1 MMNLYEYHTNPETLY
16 GYKDRF
22 KIPLFA
28 WEEAERTGNWT
39 EAEPYIMKDPYYA
52 YMYARDI
59 RKKGRWKEAEPY
71 IMKDPSSAFLYARW
85 VIGDRWT
92 EAEPYI
98 MKNPFSAYNYKEFI
112 RAL

>member
-1 MMNLYEYHTNPETLY
+1 MDLYSKHTNPETLY

-22 KIPLFA
+22 KIPSFA
-28 WEEAERTGNWT
+28 WEEAFATGEWT
-39 EAEPYIMKDPYYA
+39 
-52 YMYARDI
+52 
-59 RKKGRWKEAEPY
+59 EAEPY
-71 IMKDPSSAFLYARW
+71 IMKDPSSAFPYARW